1 MQPFWDL
8 VKTKKKLLEYYTG
21 QTLQWFKI
29 KIQEG
34 IKIFDINK
42 HTCLQTDWSK
52 EGVGYLLLQQHCSC
66 PCTSA
71 QTCCLEG
78 WHLVFTG
85 SWFTT
90 HADSQYAPTYGE
102 CLAISWSLNSACR
115 FILGCKEL
123 IVVTDHKP
131 LLGILNSTEIYS
143 IPNPRLQSL
152 KEKTL
157 QYEFSIQYC
166 PGKWQQGVVLY
177 IHAMIEYLSW
187 TLFVQTHQIMT
198 AQSLSIKADLN
209 YSSTKNF
216 ISW

>member
-1 MQPFWDL
+1 MHPFWDL

-29 KIQEG
+29 KMQEG
-34 IKIFDINK
+34 IKTFDINK
-42 HTCLQTDWSK
+42 HTCLQTDWSEK
-52 EGVGYLLLQQHCSC
+52 GVGYLLLQQHCSC

-85 SWFTT
+85 SQFTT
-90 HADSQYAPTYGE
+90 QADSQYAPTYGQ
-102 CLAISWSLNSACR
+102 CLAISWSLNNACR

-166 PGKWQQGVVLY
+166 PGKWQQGVVAVPLY
-177 IHAMIEYLSW
+177 PCS
-187 TLFVQTHQIMT
+187 
-198 AQSLSIKADLN
+198 DR
-209 YSSTKNF
+209 
-216 ISW
+216 ISFLDIICSDASNNDCTISFN